1 MELDPTGYDSDT
13 LHRVMTS
20 IVAPRPIGWIST
32 VDESGTDNLAP
43 YSYFNAVSTNPPV
56 VMFSAGDRDGEPKD
70 TPRNALATGEFV
82 VNLVT
87 EPLASAMNETSAATD
102 VSEFDFAEVDRAD
115 ARTVAPPR
123 VADAVAVLEC
133 TVYDSLRIYGNTV
146 VFGDVTHI
154 SADEAILTDGKVDME
169 KIDAVGRL
177 GGPYYTRL
185 DRLDLERSHFGEWD
199 GPTPPGFEIDDAT
212 NELIVDRESFLPV
225 RDALLAVTDGQSIE
239 AAAET
244 FDLDPTTIESALDYR
259 AWYLDGEVGDERIE
273 AALAEAD
280 LPVEFTY

>member
-13 LHRVMTS
+13 LHRIMTS
-20 IVAPRPIGWIST
+20 IVVPRPIGWIST
-32 VDESGTDNLAP
+32 VDETGADNLAP

-87 EPLASAMNETSAATD
+87 EPLASEMNDTSAATED
-102 VSEFDFAEVDRAD
+102 SEFDFAGVDRAE
-115 ARTVAPPR
+115 AHTVTPPT

-133 TVYDSLRIYGNTV
+133 TVHDSLQIYENTV
-146 VFGDVTHI
+146 VFGDVIHI
-154 SADEAILTDGKVDME
+154 SADESILTDGKVDMR

-185 DRLDLERSHFGEWD
+185 DRLELERSHFGEWD
-199 GPTPPGFEIDDAT
+199 EPIPPGFTVEEAT
-212 NELIVDRESFLPV
+212 NELVVERPAFLRVREALAAVDDGRTVETVADEFGLDTAIIETAMGHRE
-225 RDALLAVTDGQSIE
+225 
-239 AAAET
+239 
-244 FDLDPTTIESALDYR
+244 
-259 AWYLDGEVGDERIE
+259 WYLDGEVGDERVE
-273 AALAEAD
+273 AALTDAD
-280 LPVEFTY
+280 LPTEFSY